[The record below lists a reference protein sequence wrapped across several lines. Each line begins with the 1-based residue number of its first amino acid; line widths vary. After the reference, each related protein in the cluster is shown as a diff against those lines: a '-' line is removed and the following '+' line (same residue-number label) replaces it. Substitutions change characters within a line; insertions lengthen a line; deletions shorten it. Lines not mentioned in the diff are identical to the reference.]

1 MPAEGFIRANKSGES
16 QKQRVYLSSHNEDLR
31 IMRKISACIFLLVAP
46 LLAQSHFDGPPA
58 GATGPAFEASA
69 GYVYLSMA
77 MPSQRVALEGADANA
92 LVKISTR
99 WGVTADATYA
109 HTSNVLG
116 TGYNGNFL
124 SSLAGPVFY
133 PLVHRRIAVFVRAMA
148 GASWVD
154 SAVPVSG
161 ANYLGGWVARPSYA
175 AGGGFEHSLFG
186 PFSVRV
192 GGDWQRTTFANSTG
206 ALQGQ
211 NNLRVTTSFAY
222 RFGNR

>member
-1 MPAEGFIRANKSGES
+1 M
-16 QKQRVYLSSHNEDLR
+16 YLSSHNKDLR
-31 IMRKISACIFLLVAP
+31 IMRKISVCIFLLVAP
-46 LLAQSHFDGPPA
+46 LLAQNHFDGPPA

-77 MPSQRVALEGADANA
+77 MPSQRVALEGADANG

-133 PLVHRRIAVFVRAMA
+133 PIVHRRIAVFVRAMA

-161 ANYLGGWVARPSYA
+161 PNYLGGWVARPSYA

-186 PFSVRV
+186 PFSVRFA
-192 GGDWQRTTFANSTG
+192 GDWQRTTFANSTG